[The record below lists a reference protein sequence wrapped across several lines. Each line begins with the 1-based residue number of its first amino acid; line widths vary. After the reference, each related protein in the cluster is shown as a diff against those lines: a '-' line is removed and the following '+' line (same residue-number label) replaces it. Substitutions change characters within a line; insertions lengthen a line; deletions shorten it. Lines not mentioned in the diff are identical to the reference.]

1 MIKKKDL
8 LRDKKN
14 IEDRNKELLNTST
27 VANKSKT
34 KNESAKNAKNESDL
48 NYDSDYAFY
57 EFYRGF

>member
-34 KNESAKNAKNESDL
+34 AKNESDL

-57 EFYRGF
+57 EFYRGFYKF

>member
-34 KNESAKNAKNESDL
+34 AKNESDL
-48 NYDSDYAFY
+48 NYDSDYTFY